1 MWNFWCNEKI
11 GKADKSIVYLHCLD
25 MDKVQSVNFYT
36 SMLKQ
41 QFTTFDIQVWIRTS
55 EILLK

>member
-1 MWNFWCNEKI
+1 MKFWYNEKI
-11 GKADKSIVYLHCLD
+11 GNADKSLVYLHCLA

-41 QFTTFDIQVWIRTS
+41 QFTTFDIQV
-55 EILLK
+55 LKYF